1 MTPHRPRQT
10 DRERDRP
17 KRAQHVHTAAVRP
30 IKGKNRKKKRKYK
43 TKKRQKQ
50 KQQNMLH
57 FIHSDERFIISIR
70 TVATVQCPLSI
81 APENPLPGGSIKMNM
96 FVHSR
101 GACFDLFR
109 YVSLQQSCW
118 APQTCNC
125 LSLFCLPLSLAHI

>member
-10 DRERDRP
+10 DRERERP

-50 KQQNMLH
+50 QNMLH
-57 FIHSDERFIISIR
+57 FIHSGERFIISIR

-81 APENPLPGGSIKMNM
+81 APEHPLPGGSIKMNM